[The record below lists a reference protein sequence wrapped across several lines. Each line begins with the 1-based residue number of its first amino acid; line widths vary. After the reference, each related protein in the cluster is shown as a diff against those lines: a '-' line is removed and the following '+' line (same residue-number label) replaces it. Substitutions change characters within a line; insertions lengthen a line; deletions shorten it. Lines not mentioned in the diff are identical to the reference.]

1 MGAESYL
8 PEGRSIGAGLKL
20 VPPRTRVPLP
30 MGSATRGCWRLS
42 PAGVKWLRAGG
53 SSARAE
59 GTALSL
65 PLLSRFSSWGL
76 LSALKIGPLQGLLC
90 LRARRKPSFLPFI
103 FPL

>member
-1 MGAESYL
+1 MRAKSYL

-20 VPPRTRVPLP
+20 VTPRTQVPLP
-30 MGSATRGCWRLS
+30 TGPATRGCWHLP
-42 PAGVKWLRAGG
+42 PAAVKWLWAGG